1 MGANANAHL
10 AGSRDFNAMIDV
22 DDSDSVQS
30 PNFNEYD
37 IGNSSD
43 GRMYKKMMDGLGMS
57 PGQ

>member
-1 MGANANAHL
+1 MGTNAQL
-10 AGSRDFNAMIDV
+10 AASRDINAMIDV

-37 IGNSSD
+37 MGNSSD
-43 GRMYKKMMDGLGMS
+43 GRTYKKMINDIGMS